1 MLKKSLLYIF
11 AAMTLAF
18 QNTTTPEVIHIRAEF
33 KGNPKIF
40 EVSIVNSYVC
50 EGADGKLITRPLS
63 AKRNLQ
69 IRSELWNYSRNIY
82 DEILSG

>member
-1 MLKKSLLYIF
+1 
-11 AAMTLAF
+11 
-18 QNTTTPEVIHIRAEF
+18 AEF

-50 EGADGKLITRPLS
+50 EGTDGKLITRPLS

-69 IRSELWNYSRNIY
+69 IRSEFWNNSRNIY
-82 DEILSG
+82 YEILSEEIKINKSLAYNHYDERITESI